1 MSRITLRPIMF
12 ALSCGAAGAA
22 MLVPPTA
29 VAAPTDPIQLAA
41 CDFGRQFTTYDWAGY
56 DDYDRRVLELSTGAF
71 HDQFAASAPDRHA
84 HVTSV
89 HVRSEANSVECRTD
103 VADPEHSQV
112 VVTVDRSER
121 SDATLGLPR
130 PERSKLRVFLDNVD
144 GRWLAGRV
152 DTLPPQ
158 T

>member
-1 MSRITLRPIMF
+1 MPRITLRPFAF
-12 ALSCGAAGAA
+12 ALPCAAVGAA
-22 MLVPPTA
+22 LA
-29 VAAPTDPIQLAA
+29 VAPVATAAPTDPIQLAA

-71 HDQFAASAPDRHA
+71 HDQFVASAPDRRA
-84 HVTSV
+84 HVTSM
-89 HVRSEANSVECRTD
+89 HIRSEANSVECRTD

-112 VVTVDRSER
+112 VVTIDRSER

-130 PERSKLRVFLDNVD
+130 PERSQLRVFLNNVD

-152 DTLPPQ
+152 DTVAPQ